1 MNDIFE
7 VVKQIIILIPSIATI
22 VAFWFLVIKSI
33 ADGVFAN
40 YPVKKKD
47 IVDGVVI
54 QGNTNNTLG

>member
-1 MNDIFE
+1 MNDVFE
-7 VVKQIIILIPSIATI
+7 IVKQIIILIPSIATI

-47 IVDGVVI
+47 IVDDAITRGDTD
-54 QGNTNNTLG
+54 NALG

>member
-7 VVKQIIILIPSIATI
+7 IVKQIIILIPSIATI

-40 YPVKKKD
+40 YPVKKND
-47 IVDGVVI
+47 IVDGVVT
-54 QGNTNNTLG
+54 QSNTDNTLG

>member
-7 VVKQIIILIPSIATI
+7 IVKQIIILIPSIATI

-47 IVDGVVI
+47 IVDSVVI

>member
-7 VVKQIIILIPSIATI
+7 IVKQIIILIPSIATI

-40 YPVKKKD
+40 YPVKKND
-47 IVDGVVI
+47 IVDGVVT
-54 QGNTNNTLG
+54 QGNTDNTLG

>member
-7 VVKQIIILIPSIATI
+7 IIKQIIILIPSIATI

-40 YPVKKKD
+40 YPVKKND
-47 IVDGVVI
+47 IVDGVVT
-54 QGNTNNTLG
+54 QSNTDNTLG

>member
-7 VVKQIIILIPSIATI
+7 IVKQIIILIPSVATV

-47 IVDGVVI
+47 IVDDAVTRGDTDNV
-54 QGNTNNTLG
+54 LG

>member
-7 VVKQIIILIPSIATI
+7 IVKQIIILIPSIATV

>member
-7 VVKQIIILIPSIATI
+7 VVKQIIILIPSIATV